1 MSADRP
7 ATVAPEA
14 PAPST
19 TGRTRRTGAL
29 TLAVARLNRGVLN
42 PVLGPAAARLPG
54 MGVVHHIGRRTGRS
68 FTTPVRVF
76 RSLDAFYVM
85 VAPGRTPDWLRNLEA
100 AGGGELRVG
109 GRLVRIGRPRPADAS
124 EALAAASTFSTAWR
138 KALGLTTFVALAPAR
153 PGIDATVS

>member
-1 MSADRP
+1 MSANRP
-7 ATVAPEA
+7 AGRAVAP
-14 PAPST
+14 T
-19 TGRTRRTGAL
+19 RRTRRTGAL
-29 TLAVARLNRGVLN
+29 TLAVARLNRRLLN

-54 MGVVHHIGRRTGRS
+54 MGVLHHTGRRTGRA

-109 GRLVRIGRPRPADAS
+109 GRLVRIGRLRPADAS
-124 EALAAASTFSTAWR
+124 EALAAASKFSTAWR
-138 KALGLTTFVALAPAR
+138 KVLGLTTFVASSPAD